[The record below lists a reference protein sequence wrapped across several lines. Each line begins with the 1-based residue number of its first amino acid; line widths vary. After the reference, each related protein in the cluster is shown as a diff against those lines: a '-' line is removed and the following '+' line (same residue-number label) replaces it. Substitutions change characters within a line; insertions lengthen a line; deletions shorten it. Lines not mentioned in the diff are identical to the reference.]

1 MVTFAASVA
10 LTESIKLPKASQLFE
25 AASETRR
32 VLIAGGA
39 AHQKNEIANRLARIL
54 AAQEFDLDIPAH
66 VIKTADCLQTLD
78 DFSKVNYSLF
88 VVLFIPL
95 VKVFDPSSDEPEAEQ
110 KRPHILIIDLA
121 MVDQDNL
128 VKTLRGRSKTPIVI
142 AIGRDNEISPDCAEI
157 FQ

>member
-1 MVTFAASVA
+1 M
-10 LTESIKLPKASQLFE
+10 LPVNRVWELKDS
-25 AASETRR
+25 ASEAHRR
-32 VLIAGGA
+32 PQAAGDLLPTLV
-39 AHQKNEIANRLARIL
+39 HEIANRLARIL

-88 VVLFIPL
+88 VVLFISL

-142 AIGRDNEISPDCAEI
+142 AIGRDNEITPDCAEI